1 VTREYPERP
10 VVGVGAVIYLTR
22 VEAAQIG
29 VDNAPDCG
37 VVLIKRRYEPL
48 AGQWSLPG
56 GTLEVGETLEA
67 AVVRELLEETGL
79 RVEAG
84 PVIDVFDRIMLDA
97 SRRVQYH
104 FVLVDYLC
112 RVSGGR
118 LEAGSD
124 AVAAVIAD
132 PSQLAPFDLT
142 DKALQLIARGV
153 VLAGE
158 GSREKR

>member
-1 VTREYPERP
+1 
-10 VVGVGAVIYLTR
+10 
-22 VEAAQIG
+22 
-29 VDNAPDCG
+29 
-37 VVLIKRRYEPL
+37 
-48 AGQWSLPG
+48 
-56 GTLEVGETLEA
+56 
-67 AVVRELLEETGL
+67 
-79 RVEAG
+79 
-84 PVIDVFDRIMLDA
+84 
-97 SRRVQYH
+97 VQYH